1 MTPSRPGL
9 LFVVSAPSGA
19 GKTSLVA
26 NLLTRFESL
35 SVSVSHT
42 TRSPRAG
49 EEDGI
54 SYHFIDVATFD
65 AMATAGAFLE
75 HANVFGNRYG
85 TALDS
90 VRQPLA
96 AGTDLILEIDW
107 QGAAQIRR
115 LMPGAIS
122 IFILPPSLETLENR
136 LRRRGQ
142 DDATVIQRRLS
153 KAREEMS
160 HCPEYD
166 YLVVNELFDR
176 AADDLAAIV
185 RAERL
190 RSSPQQH
197 LLGPMLNRL
206 LDTRAGA

>member
-1 MTPSRPGL
+1 MTLSRPGL

-26 NLLTRFESL
+26 NLLTRFQSL

-49 EEDGI
+49 EKDGI
-54 SYHFIDVATFD
+54 SYHFIDVPTFD
-65 AMATAGAFLE
+65 TMVAAGAFLE

-96 AGTDLILEIDW
+96 SGIDLVLEIDW
-107 QGAAQIRR
+107 QGAAQIRQ
-115 LMPGAIS
+115 LMPDAIT
-122 IFILPPSLETLENR
+122 IFILPPSLETLEKR
-136 LRRRGQ
+136 LRQRGQ
-142 DDATVIQRRLS
+142 DDDNVIERRLS

-160 HCPEYD
+160 HCSEYD
-166 YLVVNELFDR
+166 YLVVNDAFDR

-190 RSSPQQH
+190 RRPPQQH
-197 LLGPMLNRL
+197 LLGPMINRL